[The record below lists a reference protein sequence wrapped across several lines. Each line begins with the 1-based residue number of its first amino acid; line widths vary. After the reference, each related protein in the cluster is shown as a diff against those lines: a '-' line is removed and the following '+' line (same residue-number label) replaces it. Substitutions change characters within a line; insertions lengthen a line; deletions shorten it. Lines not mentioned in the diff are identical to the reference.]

1 MKIKYNYQFFS
12 KFITF
17 EGIDG
22 SGKST
27 HIKYVIEL
35 LKKFNINVIFTR
47 EPGGT
52 PLGEV
57 LRNLLLNKLMHPE
70 TETLLM
76 FAARREHISRV
87 IKPALKKGICV
98 ISDRFTDSSFAYQG
112 GGRRILRNKI
122 KILEKWVHPNI
133 KPDLTLLF
141 DLPLEVAK
149 NRLNIIKSLDKFESK
164 KNDFFY
170 SVRMEYLRLAKK
182 FPMRF
187 RIINSN
193 ESIINIENQLQK
205 FLLYFL
211 RENNIQ

>member
-27 HIKYVIEL
+27 HIKYIIKL
-35 LKKFNINVIFTR
+35 LKTFNINVIFTR

-52 PLGEV
+52 PLGEI
-57 LRNLLLNKLMHPE
+57 LRNLLLHKPMHPE

-76 FAARREHISRV
+76 FAARREHIAKV

-112 GGRRILRNKI
+112 GGRKILRNKI
-122 KILEKWVHPNI
+122 KILEKWVHPDI

-141 DLPLEVAK
+141 DLPLEIAK
-149 NRLNIIKSLDKFESK
+149 KRLSITKSLDKFEVK
-164 KNDFFY
+164 KNDFFN
-170 SVRMEYLRLAKK
+170 SVRTEYLRLAKK
-182 FPMRF
+182 FPIRF

-193 ESIINIENQLQK
+193 ESIIKIENQLKK
-205 FLLYFL
+205 FLLSFL
-211 RENNIQ
+211 HKNNI